1 MGDLPVVQGIYEAFT
16 KPNYEGERYMSL
28 HSWLRLCNQTGLID
42 ELMTEEMAVEQYWKA
57 APTGLHGLKLREF
70 ELALMY
76 IARRKRTLANRVFDQ
91 VTLTCMKSIFKSKQ
105 EAKEALELGL
115 QRGAPT
121 SPTAAKSPASP
132 TAGSAPTP
140 PTTPWI
146 IRTKRSLMKK
156 KYCAMPPGAGREWI
170 YVPDKQSLSW
180 HDFAEVV
187 NEEPLKFAAAS
198 DQVCNFLSNRAT
210 LDILD

>member
-16 KPNYEGERYMSL
+16 KPNFEGERAMSL
-28 HSWLRLCNQTGLID
+28 HSWLRLCSQTGLID
-42 ELMTEEMAVEQYWKA
+42 DLMTEDECIQQYWKA

-76 IARRKRTLANRVFDQ
+76 VARRKRTPANRVFDQ

-115 QRGAPT
+115 QRGPGSGPT
-121 SPTAAKSPASP
+121 SAKSV
-132 TAGSAPTP
+132 GLNPTP

-146 IRTKRSLMKK
+146 IRTRRSLMKK
-156 KYCAMPPGAGREWI
+156 KLTAMPPGAELEWL
-170 YVPDKQSLSW
+170 YVPDKHALSW
-180 HDFAEVV
+180 HDFVQVV
-187 NEEPLKFAAAS
+187 NE
-198 DQVCNFLSNRAT
+198 
-210 LDILD
+210 

>member
-16 KPNYEGERYMSL
+16 KPNFEGERAMSL
-28 HSWLRLCNQTGLID
+28 QSWLRLCHQTGLID
-42 ELMTEEMAVEQYWKA
+42 DLMTEEECIQQYWKA

-76 IARRKRTLANRVFDQ
+76 IARRKRTPANRVFDQ

-115 QRGAPT
+115 QRSPGSSGPS
-121 SPTAAKSPASP
+121 SPTGSG
-132 TAGSAPTP
+132 AGGPSP

-146 IRTKRSLMKK
+146 IRTKRSLMRKK
-156 KYCAMPPGAGREWI
+156 FTAMPPGADKEWL
-170 YVPDKQSLSW
+170 YVPDKPVLSW
-180 HDFAEVV
+180 HDFSEVV

-210 LDILD
+210 LDIVD

>member
-16 KPNYEGERYMSL
+16 KPNFEGERAMSL
-28 HSWLRLCNQTGLID
+28 QSWVRLCTQTGLID
-42 ELMTEEMAVEQYWKA
+42 DLLNEEECIQQYWKA

-76 IARRKRTLANRVFDQ
+76 VARRKRTPANRVFDQ

-115 QRGAPT
+115 QRGPGG
-121 SPTAAKSPASP
+121 SSGPPAKQEPGGP
-132 TAGSAPTP
+132 PQ

-156 KYCAMPPGAGREWI
+156 KYASMPPGATKEWI
-170 YVPDKQSLSW
+170 YVPDKRVLSW
-180 HDFAEVV
+180 NDFTEIG
-187 NEEPLKFAAAS
+187 NEEPLKLPAAS
-198 DQVCNFLSNRAT
+198 EQVCSFLTNRAQLEC
-210 LDILD
+210 LDDR